1 MAGLFQNLKA
11 DSSQDYRNAY
21 QNTNQNLQNQA
32 QLNKT
37 YTGNA
42 GFGNA
47 LQQGLSG
54 AATTAGAAGSQSARA
69 ARNAGLSG
77 AKAASMGAQ
86 QAADAYSNNFANQ
99 QAMAANMGN
108 QAVGANQSL
117 TSQMMGQAGM
127 SQAEKQNIYNRASGN
142 ADRLSYI
149 GENLANGAKSFFPA
163 IPGIIEGAKSLFGLS
178 DEKCKNITDEANHIS
193 EMVENIVPY
202 LYEYK
207 PEAQEKY
214 GVDDDKHIG
223 PMAQDMLKNPVTAK
237 NVKETEDGT
246 LMVDTKG
253 QTLTNLALIAD
264 LAKRLS
270 DIEERQ

>member
-1 MAGLFQNLKA
+1 MGLIQNLKA

-54 AATTAGAAGSQSARA
+54 AATTAGAAGAQSARA

-77 AKAASMGAQ
+77 AKAAAMGAQ

-99 QAMAANMGN
+99 QALAANMGN
-108 QAVGANQSL
+108 QAIGANQAL

-127 SQAEKQNIYNRASGN
+127 AQGEKQNIYNRASGN
-142 ADRLSYI
+142 ASRVGTII
-149 GENLANGAKSFFPA
+149 GNIGR
-163 IPGIIEGAKSLFGLS
+163 GIGGLFSLS
-178 DEKCKNITDEANHIS
+178 DEKCKNIKDEADHIS

-214 GVDDDKHIG
+214 GVDNKEHSG
-223 PMAQDMLKNPVTAK
+223 VLAQDMLKNPITDK
-237 NVKETEDGT
+237 NVKTLPDGT
-246 LMVDTKG
+246 LVVDTKN

-264 LAKRLS
+264 LARRLS
-270 DIEERQ
+270 EIEERQ

>member
-54 AATTAGAAGSQSARA
+54 AATTAGAAGAQSARA

-99 QAMAANMGN
+99 QALAANMGN

-127 SQAEKQNIYNRASGN
+127 SQAEKQNVYNRASGN
-142 ADRLSYI
+142 ADRVGTLI
-149 GENLANGAKSFFPA
+149 GNIGK
-163 IPGIIEGAKSLFGLS
+163 GIGGLFGLS